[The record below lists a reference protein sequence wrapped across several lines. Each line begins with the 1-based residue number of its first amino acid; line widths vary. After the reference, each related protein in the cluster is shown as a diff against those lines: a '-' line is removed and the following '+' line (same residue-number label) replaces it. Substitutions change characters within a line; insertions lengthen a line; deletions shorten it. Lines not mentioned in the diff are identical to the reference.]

1 MKELLKTIFI
11 LTITVFSF
19 TLQKH
24 NRIILKMRMIS
35 LPPLQVVIDSA
46 LTRNGML
53 KFRNQ
58 EIELKS
64 QG

>member
-11 LTITVFSF
+11 LYYCIFVYRCKSTID
-19 TLQKH
+19 
-24 NRIILKMRMIS
+24 NIENEDDIS
-35 LPPLQVVIDSA
+35 MPLQVVIDSA
-46 LTRNGML
+46 LTRNGIC

-58 EIELKS
+58 EIGLKS